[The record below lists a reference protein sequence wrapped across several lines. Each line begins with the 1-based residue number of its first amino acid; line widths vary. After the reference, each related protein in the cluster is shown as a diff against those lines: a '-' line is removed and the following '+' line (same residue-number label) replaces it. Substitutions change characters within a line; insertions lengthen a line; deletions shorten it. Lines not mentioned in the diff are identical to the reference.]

1 MENKEIQKYIEDNCR
16 NIEGGEMMDE
26 QAFYEGAK
34 WYRDNVVNK
43 LHIHSVM
50 DRLPD
55 SEEIR
60 QKALNNDE
68 KDFDQWWWETVH
80 KGN

>member
-1 MENKEIQKYIEDNCR
+1 MDDLEIQKYIEDNCR

-43 LHIHSVM
+43 LPIHNVSNLLCGSF
-50 DRLPD
+50 DLDAKTSSATKCKCGREKWEHP
-55 SEEIR
+55 
-60 QKALNNDE
+60 KA
-68 KDFDQWWWETVH
+68 T
-80 KGN
+80 

>member
-43 LHIHSVM
+43 LHIHSVSVSVFSQI
-50 DRLPD
+50 L
-55 SEEIR
+55 
-60 QKALNNDE
+60 KL
-68 KDFDQWWWETVH
+68 
-80 KGN
+80 